1 MLIEDCFNVFLFD
14 TDDDDVDSEA
24 SPNLSTGIKFSHLF
38 LLFWDSSVTK
48 NENKVTY
55 ENKVA
60 LLLELQLKRFYD
72 NIYKAYMLGLSDV
85 FKSSLQNKKFQAIH
99 LQI

>member
-24 SPNLSTGIKFSHLF
+24 SPNLSTGIKFSHLL

-85 FKSSLQNKKFQAIH
+85 FKSSLQNQKFQAIH